1 MAPRGDDVDVLHGVT
16 IPDPFRTL
24 EDEHHPATV
33 AWSAAQAELLAEHR
47 ARWHERPQLHARLT
61 ELLGAGSVGAP
72 AWRGERAFFSRRS
85 ADQEHAVLLTAE
97 QGSGGVATGTERVL
111 VDPMKLDPS
120 GATTLDAWQ
129 PSKEGDLLAYQLSAG
144 GTEESILRVMDVA
157 TGEDVDGPIDR
168 GRYSPVAWL
177 PGGKAFYYVR
187 RLPPESVP
195 AGEEQFHRRVYL
207 HQLGADPDTDIEIF
221 GAGMDKT
228 NYYGVYVSRDGRW
241 LIVTAAQG
249 TSPRNDAWLADL
261 ATSDPAAPDL
271 VPVHVGID
279 ARAFPHVGRDGRLYI
294 WTDLDA
300 PRGRLV
306 VTDPTDPSDWHDL
319 IPEDPTAVFED
330 YAILDALDRPVL
342 VAGWTRH
349 AISEL
354 TVHDLGTGERL
365 AEVDLPGLGSIGG
378 LHERPEG
385 GHETWFNYTD
395 HTTPVKVLR
404 YDALSGELT
413 TWADSPG
420 AVTVPAVR
428 SRQVTYRSADG
439 TEVRMVIVST
449 TGEPDRPRPTVL
461 YGYGGFS
468 VSLTPTYSASILTW
482 VEAGGVWAIAHL
494 RGGSEEGE
502 EWHRAGMREN
512 KQNVFDDF
520 IAAAEYLL
528 DEGWTTRDRL
538 GIMGGSNGGLLVG
551 AVLTQ
556 RPDLYRAVV
565 CSAPLL
571 DMVRYEKFGLGATW
585 NDEYGTAAE
594 PEQLRWLLSY
604 SPYHQVRDGIEYP
617 AVMFTVFDGDTRV
630 DTMHAR
636 KMCAALQAATS
647 ADPDERPILLRAERD
662 VGHGAR
668 AVSRSVDLS
677 AEQLAFLR
685 RELGS

>member
-1 MAPRGDDVDVLHGVT
+1 
-16 IPDPFRTL
+16 
-24 EDEHHPATV
+24 
-33 AWSAAQAELLAEHR
+33 
-47 ARWHERPQLHARLT
+47 
-61 ELLGAGSVGAP
+61 
-72 AWRGERAFFSRRS
+72 
-85 ADQEHAVLLTAE
+85 
-97 QGSGGVATGTERVL
+97 
-111 VDPMKLDPS
+111 
-120 GATTLDAWQ
+120 
-129 PSKEGDLLAYQLSAG
+129 LAYQLSAG

-404 YDALSGELT
+404 Y
-413 TWADSPG
+413 
-420 AVTVPAVR
+420 
-428 SRQVTYRSADG
+428 
-439 TEVRMVIVST
+439 
-449 TGEPDRPRPTVL
+449 
-461 YGYGGFS
+461 
-468 VSLTPTYSASILTW
+468 
-482 VEAGGVWAIAHL
+482 
-494 RGGSEEGE
+494 
-502 EWHRAGMREN
+502 
-512 KQNVFDDF
+512 
-520 IAAAEYLL
+520 
-528 DEGWTTRDRL
+528 
-538 GIMGGSNGGLLVG
+538 
-551 AVLTQ
+551 
-556 RPDLYRAVV
+556 
-565 CSAPLL
+565 
-571 DMVRYEKFGLGATW
+571 
-585 NDEYGTAAE
+585 
-594 PEQLRWLLSY
+594 
-604 SPYHQVRDGIEYP
+604 
-617 AVMFTVFDGDTRV
+617 
-630 DTMHAR
+630 
-636 KMCAALQAATS
+636 
-647 ADPDERPILLRAERD
+647 
-662 VGHGAR
+662 
-668 AVSRSVDLS
+668 
-677 AEQLAFLR
+677 
-685 RELGS
+685 